1 MCDNEF
7 LKAIESERKM
17 QQGYQNQDYYSPE
30 DLEDSSKAVFYL
42 GVFLIL
48 LVLGMFF
55 YAGYKAASYKQLQE
69 FLNGTSTVSNLDCRR
84 VVSHGAPQ
92 NKP

>member
-17 QQGYQNQDYYSPE
+17 QDGYPDQDYYSAE
-30 DLEDSSKAVFYL
+30 DLENSGKVVFWVAV
-42 GVFLIL
+42 GIVL

-55 YAGYKAASYKQLQE
+55 YAGFKAASYKQLQE